1 MKMHPRHK
9 WMLSA
14 AVALLAACS
23 ACGDSKPDPDPDPNP
38 QPTPAKFTLA
48 VSTDKLPVLQGSSG
62 NLTVTVTREVGF
74 TGAVTL
80 AFSGLPT
87 GASAPGATI
96 ASDATKADIT
106 VSAAGTAPHSLPTT
120 VTVTG
125 TSGDAS
131 ATKTFTVTV
140 RGPAGSVDT
149 SFASGK
155 VITTVGVSEDYA
167 EALAVQP
174 DGKVLVVGR
183 SAGATNTDFAVVR
196 YNRDGDLDTGFGT
209 GGKVTTPVNAGSD
222 EAYAVALQSDGK
234 ILVAGTTETTA
245 NSYDFALVRYNADG
259 SLDTGF
265 GTGGKVTTP
274 FGTSPDKAYA
284 IAVQPDGKIVL
295 GGEATVPT
303 YGYDFAL
310 VRYNA
315 DGSLDTGFGTGGKV
329 TTSLKAD
336 SGRDVIFSLTQQ
348 TVGGQPR
355 IVAVGGDGDFL
366 LARYTSAGALDT
378 TFGTGGKIVGL
389 FGTVIG
395 SARASALTA
404 DGKLVVAGDANDGFA
419 LVRLTDTGALDTGFG
434 TGGKV
439 VTQVNTGNSD
449 VATALAVQSDGKI
462 VAGGWTYTGGS
473 SSGDFA
479 VVRYEASGALDTTF
493 GNAGTVTTA
502 VASGTKSDQAKAVA
516 LQPDDRV
523 PVTRILLAGSANE
536 SNNDFAVT
544 RYWP

>member
-1 MKMHPRHK
+1 MKMSPRHK
-9 WMLSA
+9 WILSTT
-14 AVALLAACS
+14 VVLLAACS
-23 ACGDSKPDPDPDPNP
+23 ACGDDSKPDPEPTP
-38 QPTPAKFTLA
+38 QPTPARFSLA
-48 VSTDKLPVLQGSSG
+48 VANDKVPVLQGAT
-62 NLTVTVTREVGF
+62 NTVTVTVTRETGF
-74 TGAVTL
+74 TGAVAL

-87 GASAPGATI
+87 GASASSATI
-96 ASDATKADIT
+96 ASDATKADILI
-106 VSAAGTAPHSLPTT
+106 SAAATAPHSLPTT

-125 TSGDAS
+125 TSGEAS

-155 VITTVGVSEDYA
+155 AITTVGQSEDYA

-174 DGKVLVVGR
+174 DGKVIVVGR
-183 SAGATNTDFAVVR
+183 TAAATTDFAVVR

-209 GGKVTTPVNAGSD
+209 GGKVTTPINAASD
-222 EAYAVALQSDGK
+222 EAYAVALQGDGK
-234 ILVAGTTETTA
+234 ILVAGTTEVSA
-245 NSYDFALVRYNADG
+245 S
-259 SLDTGF
+259 
-265 GTGGKVTTP
+265 
-274 FGTSPDKAYA
+274 
-284 IAVQPDGKIVL
+284 
-295 GGEATVPT
+295 
-303 YGYDFAL
+303 GYDFAL

-329 TTSLKAD
+329 TTAFGNGPDKAYAIAVQPDGKIVIGGEATFTATGYDFALARYNADGSLDTGFGTGGKVTTSLKAD
-336 SGRDVIFSLTQQ
+336 TGRDVVFSLAQQ

-378 TFGTGGKIVGL
+378 GFGTGGKVVGL
-389 FGTVIG
+389 FGSVIG

-419 LVRLTDTGALDTGFG
+419 LVRLTEAGALDTSFG
-434 TGGKV
+434 TAGKV
-439 VTQVNTGNSD
+439 ITQVNEGNSD
-449 VATALAVQSDGKI
+449 VATALAVQSDGKL
-462 VAGGWTYTGGS
+462 VVGGWTYTGGS

-479 VVRYEASGALDTTF
+479 VLRFEATGAPDTTF
-493 GNAGTVTTA
+493 GSGGTVTTP
-502 VASGTKSDQAKAVA
+502 VASGTKSDQAKAAA
-516 LQPDDRV
+516 LQVDERV

-536 SNNDFAVT
+536 ANNDFAVT